1 MDGSL
6 QTASLANFTKVFA
19 GGGTAGSLKSG
30 VLDSTINLDV
40 LVQFLRKNSDAN
52 VMAEPKINVADNELG
67 KLFVGAQVPFILGSL
82 NTREGGRNDTF
93 TYRDVGIILEVT
105 PHINNSEEVAL
116 KIRVE
121 SSNIRS
127 GESLFGGAI
136 LDTRSFKTD
145 MVVKSG
151 ETLVL
156 GGIIQQETTDVVR
169 KVPLLGDIPILG
181 YAFKKRDK
189 VERDVELMVF
199 LRPVVTRSPED
210 VRKLIKDVESKT
222 PRIEAWHKQL
232 EEARKEEEDGQE
244 D

>member
-1 MDGSL
+1 MIGNGNITKFAHIEVSGCRPQWSL
-6 QTASLANFTKVFA
+6 QRTIQTAPRFFLRYGLRPPLRKNLAPSPRCDMITLTSHSTWARKS
-19 GGGTAGSLKSG
+19 TAGS
-30 VLDSTINLDV
+30 
-40 LVQFLRKNSDAN
+40 
-52 VMAEPKINVADNELG
+52 
-67 KLFVGAQVPFILGSL
+67 
-82 NTREGGRNDTF
+82 
-93 TYRDVGIILEVT
+93 IILEVT

-127 GESLFGGAI
+127 GENLFGGAI

-156 GGIIQQETTDVVR
+156 GGIIQQETNDVVR
-169 KVPLLGDIPILG
+169 KVPLLGDIPVLG
-181 YAFKKRDK
+181 YLFKKRDK

-210 VRKLIKDVESKT
+210 VRKLIEEVESKT
-222 PRIEAWHKQL
+222 PRIEAWNKQL
-232 EEARKEEEDGQE
+232 EEAKLKEEEEGD
-244 D
+244 